1 MIKLKKMMKMKGK
14 KKRIKKKKKK
24 KEATSFT
31 VKVILFQS
39 FSQFNLDTKFILKLD
54 SFGDIY

>member
-14 KKRIKKKKKK
+14 KKRIKKKK

>member
-14 KKRIKKKKKK
+14 KKRIKKKKK

>member
-14 KKRIKKKKKK
+14 KRELKKKK